1 MEITEG
7 RSMSIWVH
15 GRFLYNPITPIDPV
29 KGNLKDILRTH
40 ELNHNKEPCKGRFRQ
55 GLQSRFRNRPA
66 RLPKGSFQ
74 IDPVFLSHAPPP
86 PAPPTRP
93 YLGGGVAGL
102 NRVYLAA
109 GWLHFCIQVVLVLS
123 TTDHATTQV
132 M

>member
-1 MEITEG
+1 
-7 RSMSIWVH
+7 MSIWVH

-74 IDPVFLSHAPPP
+74 IDPVFLSHPPP
-86 PAPPTRP
+86 NLEGIT
-93 YLGGGVAGL
+93 GIK
-102 NRVYLAA
+102 NSAA
-109 GWLHFCIQVVLVLS
+109 KWKFANYWIKN
-123 TTDHATTQV
+123 DATKPKFGI
-132 M
+132 